1 MPALIAS
8 FAIRGA
14 LRSVTSTLASN
25 PVSASCTFGWLPFA
39 AHHAVMI
46 GSALAASA
54 LSMMN
59 GPPR

>member
-8 FAIRGA
+8 LAIRGG

-25 PVSASCTFGWLPFA
+25 PASASCTFGWLPLA
-39 AHHAVMI
+39 AHQALMI
-46 GSALAASA
+46 GSAAAASA